1 MSCLGRVRQVELYG
15 KSSSML
21 IVGARPSELR
31 EELVNM
37 NCRSSSISVEGKA
50 RQYEL

>member
-1 MSCLGRVRQVELYG
+1 MR
-15 KSSSML
+15 

-37 NCRSSSISVEGKA
+37 NNRQGPVHLNSRKSSSVPIIGRSSSI
-50 RQYEL
+50 